1 MRRELDNHLIEGPL
15 CGISYRQG
23 YLTGRY
29 YAHDFLGRTLR
40 RSAPFRTWTWRHGN
54 VAPHEDEA
62 ARAALRA
69 LTGQFH
75 ALGWRV
81 VTREAEPIT
90 EETVLRALSRIS
102 GDDGATAADVGS
114 GNARG
119 RSGPCTTSAAPGRR
133 RASASQAAGQGR
145 APREQWIP
153 EVVSH
158 RLELVAPVELS
169 AVCFRWTNGDPR
181 RA

>member
-29 YAHDFLGRTLR
+29 FAHDFLGRTLR

-69 LTGQFH
+69 LIRELH
-75 ALGWRV
+75 AFGWRV

-102 GDDGATAADVGS
+102 GDDGATAAEV
-114 GNARG
+114 
-119 RSGPCTTSAAPGRR
+119 
-133 RASASQAAGQGR
+133 GR
-145 APREQWIP
+145 AVLGYEAGLVQHLPLRVGAELRRLKLHGKVERRENSGSPRWFP
-153 EVVSH
+153 TAS
-158 RLELVAPVELS
+158 S
-169 AVCFRWTNGDPR
+169 
-181 RA
+181 